1 MFRCTEPQQLGF
13 LPGIAIA
20 AGSSFPPVGAVL
32 AVASAGVSL
41 YQLFKGWAERGE
53 LKRKA
58 TGKAEDFVKAFYA
71 QGGQLPQPGQPIEPG
86 GNLFDRDTVAGMIE
100 ACNLSGAK
108 AFLDL
113 LERQGLEL
121 ARVDSYF
128 AAWWTQY
135 GTKDIPYLNG
145 KINSA
150 VTYCTTEQ
158 PLPTTA
164 PNTGITT
171 PGTTPPTQPG
181 SFGPGNPPVTTTPK
195 PKPTDDSSLWIGGGI
210 AAAAALALV
219 FALR

>member
-13 LPGIAIA
+13 LPGVVVA
-20 AGSSFPPVGAVL
+20 AGSSFPPLGTVL
-32 AVASAGVSL
+32 AVASAGASL
-41 YQLFKGWAERGE
+41 FDLFKSWAERGE

-71 QGGQLPQPGQPIEPG
+71 QNGQLPQPGQPIEPG

-121 ARVDSYF
+121 ARVDGYF

-135 GTKDIPYLNG
+135 GSNDVPYLNG

-150 VTYCTTEQ
+150 IAYCSTEQ

-171 PGTTPPTQPG
+171 PETTPVQQPG
-181 SFGPGNPPVTTTPK
+181 SYSPGNQQPVTTAPK
-195 PKPTDDSSLWIGGGI
+195 RTDDDTSLWIGGGI
-210 AAAAALALV
+210 AAAAGLALV

>member
-13 LPGIAIA
+13 LPGIAVA

-32 AVASAGVSL
+32 AVAAAGVSL
-41 YQLFKGWAERGE
+41 FDLFKNWAERGE
-53 LKRKA
+53 LKRTA
-58 TGKAEDFVKAFYA
+58 TAKAEDFVKAFYA

-121 ARVDSYF
+121 SRVDGYF

-135 GTKDIPYLNG
+135 GSKDISNLNG
-145 KINSA
+145 TINAA
-150 VTYCTTEQ
+150 VAYCSTEQ

-171 PGTTPPTQPG
+171 PGTTPVTQPG
-181 SFGPGNPPVTTTPK
+181 SFTPGNPPSSTTPK
-195 PKPTDDSSLWIGGGI
+195 PTAEDDSSLWIGGGI
-210 AAAAALALV
+210 AAAAALVLV
-219 FALR
+219 FALS